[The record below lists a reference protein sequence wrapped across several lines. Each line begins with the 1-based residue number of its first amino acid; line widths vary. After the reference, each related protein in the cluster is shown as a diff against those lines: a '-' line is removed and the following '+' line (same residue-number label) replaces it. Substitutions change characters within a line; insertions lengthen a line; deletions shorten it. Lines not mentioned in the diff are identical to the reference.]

1 MQSAEI
7 VLCDSLPPRNELNG
21 LLTEYYELAV
31 ERMRVMGFEIDLA
44 APKSALAEF
53 WANASDYL
61 PPNGCLVVAR
71 TGAGQM
77 VGCAMMKRLDQE
89 TGELK
94 RDYVSASARGT
105 GIGRR
110 LLQARVDAA
119 RQMGL
124 KRLIADTLPPN
135 VEMRNLYP
143 KLGFVEVDG
152 PVETTTYTDQ
162 PMLRPHMR
170 YFIMDI
176 R

>member
-1 MQSAEI
+1 
-7 VLCDSLPPRNELNG
+7 
-21 LLTEYYELAV
+21 
-31 ERMRVMGFEIDLA
+31 
-44 APKSALAEF
+44 
-53 WANASDYL
+53 
-61 PPNGCLVVAR
+61 
-71 TGAGQM
+71 
-77 VGCAMMKRLDQE
+77 MMKRLDQE

-94 RDYVSASARGT
+94 RDYVAANARGT

-152 PVETTTYTDQ
+152 PVETTTYIDQ
-162 PMLRPHMR
+162 PMLRPYMR
-170 YFIMDI
+170 YLIMDI